1 MGVFPECTASPLRR
15 RGRTAGT
22 VKLSRICPF
31 CGRILLDQ
39 RLRINDL
46 AVAAGGENAAKL
58 LNLTVPANEL
68 PVSRRKEAL
77 VSAWSMAM
85 TLIESGGEHM
95 IAFVKAITEPMQP
108 IACWTCIRSMLEPC
122 ARGAWLLDPAIDAD
136 TRIQRSFA
144 IRFDGMEQSLKL
156 ARATNQPR
164 NLQEKIENRIVDVE
178 RDAVAMGYPKLR
190 DKKDT
195 RIGIGVKMPVATE
208 LVKDILDA
216 EEVYR
221 ILSAVSH
228 GQAGAI
234 RELSYTPVSGSG
246 GTSEIGGARVTY
258 FGKTVNPDLAAWQGL
273 KAARTFT
280 IPVWRQF
287 TYAGWK
293 TDPLR
298 GLYDKICDRLQAGP
312 RMRFWLRA

>member
-1 MGVFPECTASPLRR
+1 MQHFDD
-15 RGRTAGT
+15 
-22 VKLSRICPF
+22 KH
-31 CGRILLDQ
+31 
-39 RLRINDL
+39 
-46 AVAAGGENAAKL
+46 
-58 LNLTVPANEL
+58 L
-68 PVSRRKEAL
+68 PVIREALTALYDGVVALSEPIVSDPLPGSPFAAELSASRRKESL
-77 VSAWSMAM
+77 VSAWSMAV

-122 ARGAWLLDPAIDAD
+122 ARAAWLLDPAIDAD
-136 TRIQRSFA
+136 TRIRRSFA
-144 IRFDGMEQSLKL
+144 IRFDGMEQDLKL

-164 NLQEKIENRIVDVE
+164 NMREKIENRIVKVE

-190 DKKDT
+190 DKKGT
-195 RIGIGVKMPVATE
+195 RIGIGVKMPGATE

-216 EEVYR
+216 EAAYR

-234 RELSYTPVSGSG
+234 RQLSYTRVSGNG
-246 GTSEIGGARVTY
+246 GTSEIGGAQVTN
-258 FGKTVNPDLAAWQGL
+258 FEKTVHPDLAAWQGL
-273 KAARTFT
+273 IAARNIAT
-280 IPVWRQF
+280 PVWRQF
-287 TYAGWK
+287 TYAGWE

-298 GLYDKICDRLQAGP
+298 GLFEKICDRLQAGP